1 MAQPQYISRTDQ
13 EQRVEPVVST
23 IANPLPLGLSALA
36 FTTAIIGCSYA
47 GFILPSSLP
56 SSLSLAV
63 GAALFYGG
71 IVQILAGMWEFR
83 KDNTATATLF
93 SSYGGFLL
101 AFGVIFIPGFG
112 IFNALNS
119 ASMLHPALG
128 LLFLCWTIFTGILFL
143 GSLRTNLAMILTL
156 LLLFAA
162 YLLLTI
168 GQLASAN
175 SVLLAIG
182 GWLGIVTALIGWYTA
197 LASMVNSA
205 NWAYRLPM
213 GWIG

>member
-1 MAQPQYISRTDQ
+1 MAQSQSVPQADQ
-13 EQRVEPVVST
+13 EQRVEPVVSL
-23 IANPLPLGLSALA
+23 IANPLPLGLGALA
-36 FTTAIIGCSYA
+36 FTTAIIGCIYA

-56 SSLSLAV
+56 SSLSLVV

-71 IVQILAGMWEFR
+71 IVQILAGMWGFR
-83 KDNTATATLF
+83 KGYTATATLF

-112 IFNALNS
+112 IFNALKS
-119 ASMLHPALG
+119 ASVLHPALG
-128 LLFLCWTIFTGILFL
+128 LFFLCWTIFTGILFI
-143 GSLRTNLAMILTL
+143 GSLRTNAALLLTL
-156 LLLFAA
+156 ALLFLA

-168 GQLASAN
+168 GQLVSAN

-182 GWLGIVTALIGWYTA
+182 GWLGIVTALVGWYTA

-205 NWAYRLPM
+205 NWTYRMPM
-213 GWIG
+213 GRIG